1 MILLRVN
8 AMKTQPNH
16 STLLFVV
23 INSDQSPN
31 QASVPTLFL
40 ENRNSIKTK
49 SPLY

>member
-1 MILLRVN
+1 MILVRVN

-31 QASVPTLFL
+31 QGSVPTLFL
-40 ENRNSIKTK
+40 ENSNTITTEKA
-49 SPLY
+49 LY